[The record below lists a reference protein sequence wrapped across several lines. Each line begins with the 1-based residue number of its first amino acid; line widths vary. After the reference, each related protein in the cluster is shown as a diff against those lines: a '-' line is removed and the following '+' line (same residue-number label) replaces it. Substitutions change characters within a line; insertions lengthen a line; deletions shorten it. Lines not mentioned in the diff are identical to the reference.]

1 MTAPTRLKDAYAA
14 LLDAGELRP
23 DAHQEAAVKALSQL
37 EAHLAD
43 YPGVPSSSTQV
54 ARWRLSNLFRRGDK
68 PVAAPRGLYMWGGV
82 GRGKSMLMD
91 LFYAHA
97 PIKSKERIHFH
108 EFMTRVH
115 GRIADFRRMTP
126 SERIQYGAA
135 AGSDDPIPP
144 VARKL
149 AVRASLLCFDEMQV
163 NDVATAGILGRLFKE
178 MHDLGV
184 VIVATSNRPPV
195 DLYKDGINRTIIL
208 PFIALLENE
217 LDIVELNGP
226 NDYRLERMAG
236 LKSYHVPNGAEA
248 TTALR
253 DVFFRLTD
261 HDVDDA
267 ETVPSD
273 IIDVKGRE
281 IFVPKSLRG
290 VAVFSFKRLCGQPL
304 GAEDYLA
311 IARRYHTLIIVGV
324 PKLSPE
330 NRNEAMRFITLIDAL
345 YEQKVKLFM
354 AADARPQDLYE
365 KGSGRFEFDRTISRL
380 MEMQSD
386 DYLSKGHATN
396 G

>member
-1 MTAPTRLKDAYAA
+1 MTAATRLKAAYTA
-14 LLDAGELRP
+14 LLNNNELTP
-23 DAHQEAAVKALSQL
+23 DPHQAAAVEALAVLEAQL
-37 EAHLAD
+37 ET
-43 YPGVPSSSTQV
+43 YPGVRSSSVQV
-54 ARWRLSNLFRRGDK
+54 RRWRLFTLLNLGGRQ
-68 PVAAPRGLYMWGGV
+68 AEAPKGLYMWGGV

-91 LFYAHA
+91 LFYEHA
-97 PIKSKERIHFH
+97 PTQSKERIHFH

-115 GRIADFRRMTP
+115 DRIAQFRKMSP

-149 AVRASLLCFDEMQV
+149 AMRASLLCFDEMQV
-163 NDVATAGILGRLFKE
+163 SDVATAGILGRLFKE
-178 MHDLGV
+178 MHELGV

-195 DLYKDGINRTIIL
+195 DLYKDGINRSIIL
-208 PFIALLENE
+208 PFIALLESE
-217 LDIVELNGP
+217 LKIIELNGP
-226 NDYRLERMAG
+226 TDYRLERMAG
-236 LKSYHVPNGAEA
+236 LESYHVPNGPEA

-267 ETVPSD
+267 ATVPSET
-273 IIDVKGRE
+273 IAVKGRE
-281 IFVPKSLRG
+281 IFVPKALRG

-354 AADARPQDLYE
+354 AADASPQDLYE
-365 KGSGRFEFDRTISRL
+365 EGTGRFEFDRTISRL
-380 MEMQSD
+380 MEMQSA
-386 DYLSKGHATN
+386 DYLALGHATN
-396 G
+396 E